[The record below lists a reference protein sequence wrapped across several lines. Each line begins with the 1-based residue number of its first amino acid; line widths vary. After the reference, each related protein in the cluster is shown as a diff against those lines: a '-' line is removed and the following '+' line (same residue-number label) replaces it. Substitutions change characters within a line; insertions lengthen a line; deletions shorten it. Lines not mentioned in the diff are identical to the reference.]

1 MVSGPESCDTRL
13 RESQVFRGGETK
25 RQEWYC
31 ECSGDRYH
39 DSGAEVED
47 TSQERW
53 TRHAGNPNG
62 SRSRDTGIR
71 PWRSGRKCYRL
82 IWAQTR
88 ERARTELFVQGE
100 QRSQELETMSRG
112 TLLDAVKDAIFTERS
127 PSTIRT
133 ERADRVDLL
142 AVGWKG
148 GPVQTGG
155 TPVDAVTRNGKDTEN
170 EKGERVEGYCGHC
183 ETGSTDKRVVC
194 WSRQVCRA
202 ETDTAELQDVDP
214 TSKQTP
220 VPVAAP
226 RRISN
231 TGLPDEQRNDGRI
244 RTIPSQSAYHAQQE
258 FGDRTS
264 F

>member
-88 ERARTELFVQGE
+88 ERARTELFRESSGVKSLRQC
-100 QRSQELETMSRG
+100 QEGHCWTPSKTPSSRRG
-112 TLLDAVKDAIFTERS
+112 HL
-127 PSTIRT
+127 PTIRT
-133 ERADRVDLL
+133 ERADRVDLQ
-142 AVGWKG
+142 AVGWWKG

-155 TPVDAVTRNGKDTEN
+155 TPVDAMTRNGKDTEN

-194 WSRQVCRA
+194 Q
-202 ETDTAELQDVDP
+202 
-214 TSKQTP
+214 
-220 VPVAAP
+220 
-226 RRISN
+226 
-231 TGLPDEQRNDGRI
+231 GRK
-244 RTIPSQSAYHAQQE
+244 
-258 FGDRTS
+258 
-264 F
+264 